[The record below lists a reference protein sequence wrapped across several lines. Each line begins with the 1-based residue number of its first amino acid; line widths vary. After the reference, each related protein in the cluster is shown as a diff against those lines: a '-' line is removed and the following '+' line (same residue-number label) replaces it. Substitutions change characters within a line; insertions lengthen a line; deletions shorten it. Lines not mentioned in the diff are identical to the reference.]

1 MDKNHQ
7 AKVTPGKGGGPKRLY
22 AHIHPLVDF
31 MREGLMRSHFKP
43 HSNKEAQ
50 FLKAPMKKRKVAL
63 WLGREQVAKCGIWGY
78 GFHDLQADEELPRRR
93 VEWKQPRTTNP
104 GLRAIPAL
112 AACESLPSHTPA
124 LM

>member
-1 MDKNHQ
+1 MAGQDHL
-7 AKVTPGKGGGPKRLY
+7 P
-22 AHIHPLVDF
+22 
-31 MREGLMRSHFKP
+31 
-43 HSNKEAQ
+43 
-50 FLKAPMKKRKVAL
+50 
-63 WLGREQVAKCGIWGY
+63 REQVAKCGIWGY

-93 VEWKQPRTTNP
+93 VEWKQLRTTYP